1 MNFRNIADERPI
13 CLHLLTLG
21 CCALM
26 VMWCQEAEQESSKR
40 DEDERGKRSD
50 QMRKERAAVSK
61 ELILLSSLKI
71 AYVVLQGLGGS
82 LVLIRKYRKLG
93 WWMNYLFLY
102 FLVLFLLSFHM
113 DWIGQ
118 YKVLRDID
126 WMHRYKKNVYL
137 ENKIC
142 KRTCFY

>member
-1 MNFRNIADERPI
+1 
-13 CLHLLTLG
+13 
-21 CCALM
+21 M

-82 LVLIRKYRKLG
+82 
-93 WWMNYLFLY
+93 
-102 FLVLFLLSFHM
+102 
-113 DWIGQ
+113 
-118 YKVLRDID
+118 
-126 WMHRYKKNVYL
+126 
-137 ENKIC
+137 
-142 KRTCFY
+142 